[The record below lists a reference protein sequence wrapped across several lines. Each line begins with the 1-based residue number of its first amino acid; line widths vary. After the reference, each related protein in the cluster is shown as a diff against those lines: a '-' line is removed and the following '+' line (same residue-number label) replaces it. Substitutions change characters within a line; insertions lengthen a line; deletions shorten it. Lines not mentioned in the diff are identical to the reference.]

1 MIGIGPLRV
10 WNIWTLGNR
19 FRAKLTKAKSVG
31 WVRVIVWNTFQMSM
45 DIRVKLSDWDR
56 PLGGLDHLDPQEA
69 DLGQYLPK
77 QS

>member
-31 WVRVIVWNTFQMSM
+31 WVRVIVWNIFQKST
-45 DIRVKLSDWDR
+45 DVRVKLSDWDR
-56 PLGGLDHLDPQEA
+56 PPEVLEHLDP
-69 DLGQYLPK
+69 GK
-77 QS
+77 QI